1 MIGKYKKFDKE
12 LFNQNDLKSRSVV
25 KHFFLSKNVVVDDNP
40 NKYGVDLVS
49 EDGNVQ
55 IEIERRLAWVNEEFP
70 YPRVNIPER
79 KAKFFKTDKTSYV
92 IVSNDF
98 SRIGVI
104 PGKKLIKFIN
114 KKHLE
119 ESKNRFVG
127 SGELFY
133 KIPKEEFK
141 WFKIDN

>member
-12 LFNQNDLKSRSVV
+12 LFNQNDLKSRQVV
-25 KHFFLSKNVVVDDNP
+25 KKFFLSKNIVVDDNP

-49 EDGNVQ
+49 EDESVQ
-55 IEIERRLAWVNEEFP
+55 IEIERRPVWVNEEFP

-79 KAKFFKTDKTSYV
+79 KTKFFKTDKTSYV
-92 IVSNDF
+92 IVSNNF

-114 KKHLE
+114 KDYLE
-119 ESKNRFVG
+119 ESKNRFVD

>member
-40 NKYGVDLVS
+40 NRYGVDLVS

-55 IEIERRLAWVNEEFP
+55 IEIERRPAWVNEEFP

-79 KAKFFKTDKTSYV
+79 KTKFFKTDKTSYV

-114 KKHLE
+114 KDYLE
-119 ESKNRFVG
+119 ESKNRFVD